1 MAKTTELTHRLYTLI
16 YFVIIFVI
24 LAYCVLNAMYTVIIG
39 GTTFYLF
46 ASFVLVL
53 QSIFALRTSLDSRI
67 YASLG
72 LVLLIIGL
80 LYTHGLDFLS
90 HLKAVVLIPA
100 LILTLFGLD
109 NLYKPPTRLML
120 LKIGLVMGLLLLAYS
135 QYYELVELQNY
146 YNSLHNGETWQQFGA
161 L

>member
-46 ASFVLVL
+46 ASFILVL
-53 QSIFALRTSLDSRI
+53 QCIFALRTSLDSRI

-72 LVLLIIGL
+72 LVLLIVGL

-90 HLKAVVLIPA
+90 HLKAIVLIPA
-100 LILTLFGLD
+100 LMLTLFGLD
-109 NLYKPPTRLML
+109 NLYKHPIRLLL
-120 LKIGLVMGLLLLAYS
+120 LKVGLVIALLLLAYS
-135 QYYELVELQNY
+135 QFYELVELQNY

>member
-24 LAYCVLNAMYTVIIG
+24 LAYCVLNAMYKVIIG

-46 ASFVLVL
+46 ASFILVI
-53 QSIFALRTSLDSRI
+53 QCIFALRTSLDSRI

-72 LVLLIIGL
+72 LVLLIVGL

-90 HLKAVVLIPA
+90 HLKAIILIPA
-100 LILTLFGLD
+100 LMLTLFGLD
-109 NLYKPPTRLML
+109 SIYKHPTRLML
-120 LKIGLVMGLLLLAYS
+120 LKIGLVQGLLLLAYS

>member
-1 MAKTTELTHRLYTLI
+1 MAKPTELSPKVYTLF
-16 YFVIIFVI
+16 YMLIIFLI
-24 LAYCVLNAMYTVIIG
+24 LAYCVLNATYTVIIG
-39 GTTFYLF
+39 GTTFYFF
-46 ASFVLVL
+46 ASMILIL

-90 HLKAVVLIPA
+90 HLKAIVLIPS

-109 NLYKPPTRLML
+109 NLYKHPTRLLL
-120 LKIGLVMGLLLLAYS
+120 LKVALIISLLLVAYS
-135 QYYELVELQNY
+135 QYYDLVELQNY

>member
-109 NLYKPPTRLML
+109 NLYKQPTRLML

>member
-46 ASFVLVL
+46 ASFILVL
-53 QSIFALRTSLDSRI
+53 QCIFALRTSLDSRI

-72 LVLLIIGL
+72 LVLLIVGL

-90 HLKAVVLIPA
+90 HLKAIVLIPA
-100 LILTLFGLD
+100 LMLTLFGLD
-109 NLYKPPTRLML
+109 SLYKHPTRLML

>member
-1 MAKTTELTHRLYTLI
+1 MAKTTELTHRLYALI
-16 YFVIIFVI
+16 YIVIIFVI
-24 LAYCVLNAMYTVIIG
+24 LAFCVLNATYTVIIG

-46 ASFVLVL
+46 ASFILVL
-53 QSIFALRTSLDSRI
+53 QCIFALRTSLDSRI

-72 LVLLIIGL
+72 LVLLIVGL

-90 HLKAVVLIPA
+90 HLKAIVLIPA
-100 LILTLFGLD
+100 LVLTLFGLD
-109 NLYKPPTRLML
+109 NIYKHPKRLML
-120 LKIGLVMGLLLLAYS
+120 LKIGLVIGLLLLAYS

>member
-1 MAKTTELTHRLYTLI
+1 MAKTTELTHRLYALI
-16 YFVIIFVI
+16 YIVIIFVI
-24 LAYCVLNAMYTVIIG
+24 LAFCVLNATYTVIIG

-46 ASFVLVL
+46 ASFILVL
-53 QSIFALRTSLDSRI
+53 QCIFALRTSLDSRI

-72 LVLLIIGL
+72 LVLLIVGL

-90 HLKAVVLIPA
+90 HLKAIVLIPA

-109 NLYKPPTRLML
+109 NIYKHPKRLML
-120 LKIGLVMGLLLLAYS
+120 LKIGLVIGLLLLAYS